1 MLLKRIL
8 LDTNIF
14 ILGYLQPSSIS
25 GQLLTQLQQT
35 DITLIVSNELIE
47 QVRRVARRVG
57 GKDWA
62 GLVID
67 QIWRDF
73 HVEYIWISDDEKTLV
88 TTQAII
94 PREDVGIYL
103 TAVKG
108 QANCMI
114 SANRQFVREAAAQQK
129 LFASFYPE
137 DFLDQYFADDN
148 V

>member
-1 MLLKRIL
+1 MLPKRIL

-14 ILGYLQPSSIS
+14 ILGYLQPNTIS
-25 GQLLTQLQQT
+25 GQLLNQLQQAH
-35 DITLIVSNELIE
+35 ITLIVSNELIE

-62 GLVID
+62 GLIID
-67 QIWRDF
+67 RIWRDF
-73 HVEYIWISDDEKTLV
+73 HVEYVWVSDDEKKLV
-88 TTQAII
+88 TAQAII

-129 LFASFYPE
+129 LFDSFYPE
-137 DFLDQYFADDN
+137 DFVTEFFKR
-148 V
+148 